1 MNRRQ
6 AIGIIFSS
14 ILVSGLTSY
23 GKKKKRKNK
32 KRRGPVKKT
41 VTAQKISG
49 EVVLSEESMTKTYKI
64 LGAKSYCFSKAVE
77 GKITSYVGQHVT
89 IFGKVVNDKII
100 TIEAVSFKSSSQKQ
114 AKAL

>member
-23 GKKKKRKNK
+23 GKNK

>member
-32 KRRGPVKKT
+32 KQGSVKKA

-77 GKITSYVGQHVT
+77 GKITSYVGQNIT

-100 TIEAVSFKSSSQKQ
+100 TIEAVSAKDSSQKK
-114 AKAL
+114 AKVN